1 MHWLNILSLGW
12 VRLGGPFPL
21 YLSNKEETPL
31 SLRAVVGGGRGL
43 LALWDLVEGCE
54 VWREGAAHE
63 GRVTALAV
71 GDQGRLV
78 ISGGED
84 RRVIIW
90 RPD

>member
-1 MHWLNILSLGW
+1 M
-12 VRLGGPFPL
+12 VPFHSISQIKRKP
-21 YLSNKEETPL
+21 PL
-31 SLRAVVGGGRGL
+31 SLRAVIGGGRGL

>member
-1 MHWLNILSLGW
+1 MNPKHCH
-12 VRLGGPFPL
+12 
-21 YLSNKEETPL
+21 
-31 SLRAVVGGGRGL
+31 RAVVGGGRGL
-43 LALWDLVEGCE
+43 LGLWDLVEGRE
-54 VWREGAAHE
+54 VWRDQAGHD